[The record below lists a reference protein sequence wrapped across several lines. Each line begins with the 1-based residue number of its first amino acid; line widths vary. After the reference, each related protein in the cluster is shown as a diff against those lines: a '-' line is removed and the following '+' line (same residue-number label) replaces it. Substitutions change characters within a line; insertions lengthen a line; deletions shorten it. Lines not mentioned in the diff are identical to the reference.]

1 MSAIEIAL
9 SSRARGVGTRLLT
22 RHALESLADADDLS
36 QLARGVARSGATIE
50 PFGDAPDIAAFELAA
65 RRTAAAHLRTLLR
78 WQDRRPGVLDAFLA
92 AQDRRNLRALLR
104 GALQSAPAAARVA
117 GLIPTPSMPEWALTE
132 LARQASPSAVVAL
145 LVVLR
150 HPDAARLAP
159 IVARAQPDLFAI
171 EVALLQGF
179 AARAGAPAR
188 RGDRALRAYVSDLVD
203 VGNAQT
209 ALLLAGGPRDV
220 DPATAFVPGGAS
232 LGRDVFILAAAS
244 SSRVA
249 ALGALTSAA
258 AGTRLAAALPLVAD
272 DAAAI
277 ERTFLQRTLAWLAA
291 EARLDPL
298 GSAPL
303 LRVLL
308 RIEAQSR
315 DLRALGWG
323 TVLGTP
329 GVMRRQQLVTPW
341 R

>member
-1 MSAIEIAL
+1 MGAAEIGL

-22 RHALESLADADDLS
+22 RRALESLADADDLS
-36 QLARGVARSGATIE
+36 QLARGLARSGATIE
-50 PFGDAPDIAAFELAA
+50 PVGDAPDIAAFELAA

-78 WQDRRPGVLDAFLA
+78 WQERRPGVLDAFVA

-117 GLIPTPSMPEWALTE
+117 GLIPTPTMPERALTE

-145 LVVLR
+145 LTILR
-150 HPDAARLAP
+150 HPGAARLVP
-159 IVARAQPDLFAI
+159 IVAKAQPDLFAI
-171 EVALLQGF
+171 EVALLKGF
-179 AARAGAPAR
+179 AARAGAAAR

-203 VGNAQT
+203 VGNAQA

-220 DPATAFVPGGAS
+220 DPATAFVEGGAS
-232 LGRDVFILAAAS
+232 LGRDAFVVAASS

-249 ALGALTSAA
+249 ALGALTPAL
-258 AGTRLAAALPLVAD
+258 AGTRLAAALPVVAD

-277 ERTFLQRTLAWLAA
+277 ERTFLEHALARLAV

-323 TVLGTP
+323 AVLGTP
-329 GVMRRQQLVTPW
+329 AVLRRQQLVTPW
-341 R
+341 H

>member
-1 MSAIEIAL
+1 MAL

-22 RHALESLADADDLS
+22 RRALESLADADDLS
-36 QLARGVARSGATIE
+36 QLARGLARSGATIE

-117 GLIPTPSMPEWALTE
+117 GLIPTPSLPERALTE

-159 IVARAQPDLFAI
+159 IVAKAQPDLFAI

-179 AARAGAPAR
+179 AARAGAAAS
-188 RGDRALRAYVSDLVD
+188 RGDRVLREYVSDLVD

-220 DPATAFVPGGAS
+220 DPATA
-232 LGRDVFILAAAS
+232 
-244 SSRVA
+244 
-249 ALGALTSAA
+249 
-258 AGTRLAAALPLVAD
+258 GTRIAAALPVVAD
-272 DAAAI
+272 DAGAL
-277 ERTFLQRTLAWLAA
+277 ERAFLEHTLARLAA
-291 EARLDPL
+291 QARLDPL

-323 TVLGTP
+323 AVLGTP
-329 GVMRRQQLVTPW
+329 PVMRRQQLVTPW